1 MRRAPPLW
9 PFALLALAGVVVAQG
24 YQPNFIRALLSPIIT
39 GGATV
44 SGGMTVSG
52 VTTVQQLDAGNI
64 TLASPGKLCL
74 NVACTVYLRND
85 GFDAWTIVGA
95 VNITGAVGAS
105 GTVTSDVYGNFKVG
119 LQNTATSADCSG
131 NTGAVC
137 VNDANGQAW
146 ANGSGT
152 TVATMSNA
160 GKATIA
166 TLAITATT
174 DLGTCTIDGAGTCTG
189 TVRANSK
196 CIACW
201 DITAGT
207 SMTCVLSG
215 TTLSLSG
222 GTPTNTAAWFC
233 PTSS

>member
-1 MRRAPPLW
+1 MKRVPIWAVAVT
-9 PFALLALAGVVVAQG
+9 ALVLAGVTVAQG
-24 YQPNFIRALLSPIIT
+24 YQPNFLRNLFAPIIT

-44 SGGMTVSG
+44 SGTLTADTVKAAVVDG
-52 VTTVQQLDAGNI
+52 GTVVATG
-64 TLASPGKLCL
+64 PL
-74 NVACTVYLRND
+74 NTQTA
-85 GFDAWTIVGA
+85 I
-95 VNITGAVGAS
+95 VNIA
-105 GTVTSDVYGNFKVG
+105 
-119 LQNTATSADCSG
+119 TAATCSS

-137 VNDANGQAW
+137 VDDANGLAV

-152 TVATMSNA
+152 TVCTISNA

-196 CIACW
+196 CIGCW

-207 SMTCVLSG
+207 PMTCVLSG

-233 PTSS
+233 PTQS